1 MNTLKSLVSAIKNLF
16 FGKRVRYLV
25 IAVTFFFCLGFPY
38 PVFVVVGKIGVVI
51 IILSVLIDITL
62 LYSVN
67 APITGSR
74 TIEEKLSN
82 GDYNPVVLQLK
93 GKYSFRTNLEIID
106 ELPKQLQ
113 LRNKVFSL
121 INCKP
126 GFREHITYKILPTER
141 GEYNFGDILVFAST
155 SLKLVS
161 RRIRIPAIHS
171 VKVYPS
177 IIQYRKFA
185 YLAISN
191 RLEEAG
197 VKKIR
202 QIGISNEFEQ
212 IREYVKGDDYRI
224 INWKASARKNELM
237 VNQYQQERA
246 QNVYCLIDKGRLM
259 HMPFEG
265 LALVDYAINSALVL
279 SGIAIGKGDKAGL
292 ITFSDKI
299 GSFIMANSK
308 GTQMSLISEALY
320 NQEVRT
326 READFLRLYKN
337 VRTRI
342 KKRSLMVLFTN
353 FDSPVNL
360 NRQIR
365 YLKALSQNHLL
376 LVVIFDNT
384 EINKLS
390 NRKVHDISGI
400 YKQTIAEK
408 FQYDKQLIKKELM
421 KNGIYCLL
429 TEPKDLTI
437 NTINQYIQYKARGI
451 I

>member
-1 MNTLKSLVSAIKNLF
+1 MKYLASAIKNLF
-16 FGKRVRYLV
+16 FGKRVLYLV

-38 PVFVVVGKIGVVI
+38 PIFIVVGKIGVVI
-51 IILSVLIDITL
+51 IILSILIDITL
-62 LYSVN
+62 LYSVKS
-67 APITGSR
+67 PISGSR

-82 GDYNPVVLQLK
+82 GDYNPVVLQLE

-121 INCKP
+121 ISCKP

-141 GEYNFGDILVFAST
+141 GEYNFGDMLVFAST
-155 SLKLVS
+155 SIKLVS
-161 RRIRIPAIHS
+161 RRIRIPAGRT

-224 INWKASARKNELM
+224 INWKASARKIDLM

-265 LALVDYAINSALVL
+265 LSLVDYAINSALVL

-308 GTQMSLISEALY
+308 GTQMSVISEALY

-353 FDSPVNL
+353 FDSLVNL

-365 YLKALSQNHLL
+365 FLRALAQNHLL

-390 NRKVHDISGI
+390 NKKVHDISSI

>member
-1 MNTLKSLVSAIKNLF
+1 MF
-16 FGKRVRYLV
+16 FGKRVLYLV

-38 PVFVVVGKIGVVI
+38 PIFIVIGKIGVVML
-51 IILSVLIDITL
+51 ILSILIDITL
-62 LYSVN
+62 LYSVSD
-67 APITGSR
+67 PISGSR

-82 GDYNPVVLQLK
+82 GDYNPVVLHFE
-93 GKYSFRTNLEIID
+93 GRFSFRTNLEIID
-106 ELPKQLQ
+106 ELPFQLQ
-113 LRNKVFSL
+113 LRNKSFSL
-121 INCKP
+121 INCKT
-126 GFREHITYKILPTER
+126 GFREHITYKIFPVER
-141 GEYNFGDILVFAST
+141 GEYNFGDLLVFAST
-155 SLKLVS
+155 SLKLVK
-161 RRIRIPAIHS
+161 RRISIPANQN

-212 IREYVKGDDYRI
+212 IRDYVKGDDYRI
-224 INWKASARKNELM
+224 INWKASARKNDLM

-265 LALVDYAINSALVL
+265 LSLVDYAINSALVL

-299 GSFIMANSK
+299 GSFIIASSK
-308 GTQMSLISEALY
+308 RPQMQHISDALY
-320 NQEVRT
+320 NQEVRK

-337 VRTRI
+337 VKTRI

-360 NRQIR
+360 NRQIK
-365 YLKALSQNHLL
+365 YLKALAQNHLL

-390 NRKVHDISGI
+390 NKKVHDISGI

-408 FQYDKQLIKKELM
+408 FQYDKQLIKKELI

-437 NTINQYIQYKARGI
+437 NTINQYIEYKARGI